1 MASSHDS
8 NLELALNGAKFV
20 AVSASGFPVSVL
32 LIWVLLLVISEKKK
46 KRQREVGDF
55 GKFMIALEAIG
66 MAHTH
71 THTCIHTYIQYAM
84 SHACAVVV
92 VHAEMVCML

>member
-66 MAHTH
+66 MARTH
-71 THTCIHTYIQYAM
+71 MHAYIQYAM